1 MLSISSENKMNKSG
15 PDIAEAEEPP
25 MRKALSFPQR
35 MRAYFITGI
44 LVVAPIS
51 ITLYL
56 AWIFIGFVDNRITPL
71 IPAQYNPETYLP
83 FALPG
88 LGLLVLV
95 ITLILVGA
103 ATAGFFG
110 RLWTR
115 ASEQIL
121 GRMPIIRNVYGAVKQ
136 ILETVLAQQSNAFRE
151 AVLVEYPRRGIW
163 AIAFITGRT
172 EGEVQNVTE
181 EECTNIFLPTTPNP
195 TSGFLLFVPKK
206 DLIQLNMSVEEAIKM
221 VISGGIVTP
230 PDRRSEEEKSI
241 KLASAHTYETLEIL
255 REKERGAV
263 LAPRGTRPG
272 QIQEANRIEE

>member
-1 MLSISSENKMNKSG
+1 MNETNENATRIKLSAKKKS
-15 PDIAEAEEPP
+15 
-25 MRKALSFPQR
+25 LSLPQR

-44 LVVAPIS
+44 LVVAPVS

-71 IPAQYNPETYLP
+71 IPVQYNPETYLP

-88 LGLLVLV
+88 LGLLILV
-95 ITLILVGA
+95 VTLILVGA

-110 RLWTR
+110 RLWAR
-115 ASEQIL
+115 ISEQIL
-121 GRMPIIRNVYGAVKQ
+121 GRMPVIRNIYGAVKQ
-136 ILETVLAQQSNAFRE
+136 ILETVLAQQSKAFRE

-172 EGEVQNVTE
+172 EGEVQNITE

-206 DLIQLNMSVEEAIKM
+206 DLVHLDMNVEEAIKM

-230 PDRRSEEEKSI
+230 PDRRPESEKAI
-241 KLASAHTYETLEIL
+241 KLASAHTYENLEVL
-255 REKERGAV
+255 REKEGLTV
-263 LAPRGTRPG
+263 LTPKGSRPG
-272 QIQEANRIEE
+272 EMQEVTGVKGADNET

>member
-1 MLSISSENKMNKSG
+1 MNETNENANRIKLSAKKKS
-15 PDIAEAEEPP
+15 
-25 MRKALSFPQR
+25 LSLPQR

-44 LVVAPIS
+44 LVVAPVS

-71 IPAQYNPETYLP
+71 IPVQYNPETYLP

-88 LGLLVLV
+88 LGLLILV
-95 ITLILVGA
+95 VTLILVGA

-110 RLWTR
+110 RLWAR
-115 ASEQIL
+115 VSEQIL
-121 GRMPIIRNVYGAVKQ
+121 GRMPVIRNIYGAVKQ
-136 ILETVLAQQSNAFRE
+136 ILETVLAQQSKAFRE

-172 EGEVQNVTE
+172 EGEVQNITE
-181 EECTNIFLPTTPNP
+181 EECINIFLPTTPNP

-206 DLIQLNMSVEEAIKM
+206 DLVHLDMNVEEAIKM

-230 PDRRSEEEKSI
+230 PDRRPESEKAI
-241 KLASAHTYETLEIL
+241 KLASAHTYENLEVL
-255 REKERGAV
+255 REKEGLTV
-263 LAPRGTRPG
+263 LTPKGSRPG
-272 QIQEANRIEE
+272 EMQEVTGIKGVDNET

>member
-1 MLSISSENKMNKSG
+1 MNEELVGGGDSQEPKSQQ
-15 PDIAEAEEPP
+15 
-25 MRKALSFPQR
+25 RKKALSFVQR
-35 MRAYFITGI
+35 MRAYLMTGI

-56 AWIFIGFVDNRITPL
+56 AWIFIGFVDDRVTPL
-71 IPAQYNPETYLP
+71 IPAKYNPETYLP

-88 LGLLVLV
+88 LGLLVLMIALIV
-95 ITLILVGA
+95 IGA

-115 ASEQIL
+115 VSEQIL
-121 GRMPIIRNVYGAVKQ
+121 GRMPVIRNVYSAVKQ

-181 EECTNIFLPTTPNP
+181 EECINIFLPTTPNP

-206 DLIQLNMSVEEAIKM
+206 DLIRLSMSVEEAIKM

-230 PDRRSEEEKSI
+230 PDRRSEPEKTVQ
-241 KLASAHTYETLEIL
+241 LTSAQTYETLDVL
-255 REKERGAV
+255 REKERALV
-263 LAPRGTRPG
+263 LAPKGSRPG
-272 QIQEANRIEE
+272 EKQAAVRNDLKKKKA